1 MMGEAEAGFIPLEGV
16 DEFVSSGGFAD
27 VSPDEAFTLISQA
40 LTNPSLNG
48 RPVNLAEEGID
59 SGSLEQVLVDRY
71 MDAAVGRALGEA
83 DDYARSLRAASEEDV
98 VPALCGASGLPL
110 QAYAD
115 AQVSRDEG
123 DPSLML
129 SLYSRYLGSM

>member
-1 MMGEAEAGFIPLEGV
+1 MGETEAGFIPLEGV

-27 VSPDEAFTLISQA
+27 VSPDEAFALISHA
-40 LTNPSLNG
+40 LTSPSLNG
-48 RPVNLAEEGID
+48 RPVNLADEGID
-59 SGSLEQVLVDRY
+59 SDSLEQVLVDRY

-110 QAYAD
+110 QTYAD
-115 AQVSRDEG
+115 AQVLRDEG

-129 SLYSRYLGSM
+129 SLYSRYLSSM